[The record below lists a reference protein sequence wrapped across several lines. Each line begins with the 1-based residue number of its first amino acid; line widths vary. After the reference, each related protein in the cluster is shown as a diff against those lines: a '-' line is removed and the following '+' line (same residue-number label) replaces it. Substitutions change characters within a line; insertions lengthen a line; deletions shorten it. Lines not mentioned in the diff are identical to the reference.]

1 MGSGQLHK
9 AKEQFIGQMAMAEEN
24 NISLM
29 LMMGKSLLIHNRIE
43 SFEDVVKKLR
53 KISSNELFQIANEI
67 FDENKLSFLYFVPK
81 E

>member
-1 MGSGQLHK
+1 QLHK

-29 LMMGKSLLIHNRIE
+29 LMHGKSLLIHNKIE
-43 SFEDVVKKLR
+43 SFEDVVKKIR
-53 KISSNELFQIANEI
+53 KVTSNELFDIANQI
-67 FDENKLSFLYFVPK
+67 FDENKLSFLYFIPQ